1 MSRVSRCS
9 VAVWASSSV
18 SELARQKATLTLDVI
33 TPPGI
38 QNRQRSHVGMFA
50 FKNCNNV
57 GPRVNHSASVCLFFS
72 RSGEIPKS
80 SFSHLTKAF
89 YNSECTGDEAKRK
102 KSRFSSAAQTV
113 PRVIFFLL
121 AHPRLMKQGKQTAA
135 VRRGGGKK
143 KFDALMPRVNKQS
156 VFI

>member
-1 MSRVSRCS
+1 MYYALVPRWWLSRVSRRS
-9 VAVWASSSV
+9 VAMW
-18 SELARQKATLTLDVI
+18 ARQKATLALDVI

-50 FKNCNNV
+50 FKNRNNV

-89 YNSECTGDEAKRK
+89 YNFRAHLRRGKTKEEPLFIGGPNCSKGKIY
-102 KSRFSSAAQTV
+102 
-113 PRVIFFLL
+113 IFFLL
-121 AHPRLMKQGKQTAA
+121 AEPRLMKQDKRTAA
-135 VRRGGGKK
+135 VRRGGGGGGQN
-143 KFDALMPRVNKQS
+143 LTC
-156 VFI
+156 